1 MLFPATSTDTLVT
14 RHFSRLAAP
23 DAIARV
29 ELFYLP
35 VILTTHAA
43 FFLSCL
49 WRASLAFLIA
59 SGECWRAE
67 VTYHLSQLSQD
78 YHAATLTVKGRLP

>member
-1 MLFPATSTDTLVT
+1 MT

-35 VILTTHAA
+35 IILTTHAA
-43 FFLSCL
+43 FFLSL
-49 WRASLAFLIA
+49 ILATFNHY
-59 SGECWRAE
+59 E
-67 VTYHLSQLSQD
+67 
-78 YHAATLTVKGRLP
+78 LPNR